1 MKTSTA
7 SLCSSNVVRF
17 KAAGLKPS
25 LSVLC
30 RTGGSGGGGALHYCH
45 GAQAPWV
52 IKNKMIGLAIKLN
65 RKQKN
70 DFSFFLKIC
79 PKSIPKVGLQKGLFV
94 CLSPCSNLNRNK
106 RSCNP
111 KPTEARCRQQLS
123 AWKPHQD
130 RTRFHSPNACGE
142 AQLQNQLRWHA
153 QITGWP
159 RRCDLCRSQLNCAVV
174 TKLTVKMRSNI

>member
-1 MKTSTA
+1 
-7 SLCSSNVVRF
+7 
-17 KAAGLKPS
+17 
-25 LSVLC
+25 
-30 RTGGSGGGGALHYCH
+30 
-45 GAQAPWV
+45 
-52 IKNKMIGLAIKLN
+52 MIGLAIKLN
-65 RKQKN
+65 RQQKM
-70 DFSFFLKIC
+70 FWFFLKIC

-153 QITGWP
+153 RITGWP